1 MTRSSDASDTSDG
14 SGPAGGATSGRPPV
28 IGNTTPI
35 VAVLALGGIVVALM
49 QTLIIPIIPELPDL
63 VDASAADAAW
73 AITAT
78 LLAAAVATPVMG
90 RLGDMYGKRR
100 ILLASLVVLIVG
112 SIIAAFAT
120 TLLPLV
126 LGRALQGFASGVI
139 PLGMSLMRDIMA
151 PEKLAGAVAVIS
163 ASLGVGGALGMPL
176 AAVIA
181 QYADWHMLFWV
192 SAGLGVLCYVLTLM
206 FVPESHL
213 RASGSF
219 DFLGAVTLSGAL
231 VCLLLGISKGSD
243 WGWGSGLVVGLFA
256 AAVVVFVVWVL
267 WELRAKRPLVD
278 VRVAARKQ
286 VLMTNTASVVFGFA
300 MFAQSLV
307 VPQIIE
313 IPEATGYGLGQSILV
328 AGLAMA
334 PGGLLMM
341 AMAPVSS
348 RITMAVGPKYTLMV
362 GAIVVALGYVM
373 GVFWMHSVW
382 ELVIVSGVISAGIG
396 LAYAAMPALIMGAVP
411 PEETGAAN
419 SFNTL
424 MRSLGTSTASAV
436 SGVVLASVTME
447 LGGALLP
454 TENAFK
460 IVMAAAAGASI
471 VALIIAAL
479 LPKYRPSRGEDE
491 VVEVESVEGAAG
503 IASDAEDTEDLEPA
517 RG

>member
-1 MTRSSDASDTSDG
+1 MPVRT
-14 SGPAGGATSGRPPV
+14 GPAGSAEAAGVDDKKNSA
-28 IGNTTPI
+28 I

-49 QTLIIPIIPELPDL
+49 QTLIIPIIPDLPDL
-63 VDASAADAAW
+63 VGASAGDTAW

-100 ILLASLVVLIVG
+100 LLLVSLVILVAG
-112 SIIAAFAT
+112 SLIAAFAT
-120 TLLPLV
+120 SLAPLV
-126 LGRALQGFASGVI
+126 IGRALQGFASGVI

-151 PEKLAGAVAVIS
+151 PEKLAGGVAVIS

-176 AAVIA
+176 AAFIA

-192 SAGLGVLCYVLTLM
+192 SAGLGVLSFVLTVIV
-206 FVPESHL
+206 VPESHL

-219 DFLGAVTLSGAL
+219 DYLGAVALSATLVS
-231 VCLLLGISKGSD
+231 LLLAISKGAD
-243 WGWGSGLVVGLFA
+243 WGWGSGLTVGLFVA
-256 AAVVVFVVWVL
+256 AAVLAVAWVL
-267 WELRAKRPLVD
+267 WELRAPRPLVD
-278 VRVAARKQ
+278 VRVAAGKQ
-286 VLMTNTASVVFGFA
+286 VLMTNVASVVFGFA

-313 IPEATGYGLGQSILV
+313 IPEFTGYGLGQSILV

-348 RITMAVGPKYTLMV
+348 RITMTVGPKYTLMTGAVVV
-362 GAIVVALGYVM
+362 GLGYLM
-373 GVFWMHSVW
+373 GVFWMNSVW
-382 ELVIVSGVISAGIG
+382 QLVVLSGIISAGIG

-424 MRSLGTSTASAV
+424 MRSLGTSFASAV
-436 SGVVLASVTME
+436 AGVIVASVTME
-447 LGGALLP
+447 IGGAVLP
-454 TENAFK
+454 SNSAFQ
-460 IVMAAAAGASI
+460 IVMGAAAGASL
-471 VALIIAAL
+471 VALVIAAL
-479 LPKYRPSRGEDE
+479 LPKYRPSQGDE
-491 VVEVESVEGAAG
+491 QTVEVEAVEGAAG
-503 IASDAEDTEDLEPA
+503 IAGEADDAEGLA
-517 RG
+517 ASRA